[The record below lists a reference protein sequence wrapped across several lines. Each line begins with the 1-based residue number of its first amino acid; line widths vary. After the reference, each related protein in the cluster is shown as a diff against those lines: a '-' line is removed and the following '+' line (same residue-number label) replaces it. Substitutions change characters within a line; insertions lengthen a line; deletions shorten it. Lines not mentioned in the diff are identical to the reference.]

1 MEKKAAAGRKNCRA
15 ASLYGIFP
23 PKPQTKSGRVKR
35 FVFILPLLC
44 LLAACAPKQPISTE
58 PPVEPGKQLLGQAE
72 NRFAEGQKQEALAL
86 YDRYMQNYPDGKL
99 FAEALLKAGK
109 IRRGLG
115 LSEAAERDYLRLVR
129 EFPQSP
135 QATEA
140 LLGLAEIFYERGK
153 YGEVLQFASEVIRR
167 PISGPQIFRTYV
179 LLGDTYL
186 SSGAAKDAVYFFAM
200 AAQHADPF
208 QIDQIRSKMKQA
220 IRQLDS
226 PTIVEALERLED
238 PLSEGYLLY
247 QLGLNET
254 EAGNFSAATH
264 ALGQLLERFPDHEY
278 AEIARALIE
287 EIRSNYTYRRNV
299 LGCLLPLSGP
309 YEPFGRRALKGIE
322 LALHRFGG
330 AAGPDRPGWKLLVRD
345 TGSDPDKAV
354 AAVQEFF
361 AEKVAA
367 VIGPIFT
374 AEAAAAE
381 AQALGV
387 PIMVLSQKENLPD
400 IGSFVFRNFMTP
412 QMQVQTLVSHL
423 VRDMGLKRF
432 GIFFPEE
439 AYGYTFLNEFWAQT
453 TALGGEIAAVRAY
466 DGEQTDFSGAIRSLA
481 GMDLYKDGVPARP
494 DASESAPWGP
504 ECRFLEEVILGVDDM
519 QAPEAGSQRDRP
531 KFEELVDP
539 VPVVDFDALF
549 IPDSAP
555 KIGMIVPQLA
565 YYDVTDV
572 VLLGTNLWH
581 SDRLLELAGQ
591 YMQGALVPDGYFAK
605 STSGPVVEFSGAYRD
620 AHGEEPGF
628 IEAVAYDTATILFDI
643 VGRSQSEFR
652 SGLRDEL
659 LTVQG
664 YPAVTGPTSFDQNG
678 EARKRLYLLEAKGR
692 RFREVRS
699 ENPGE

>member
-1 MEKKAAAGRKNCRA
+1 MGKKAAPGGRYRRGA
-15 ASLYGIFP
+15 FIIGIGP
-23 PKPQTKSGRVKR
+23 PAPAMKSDLVKR
-35 FVFILPLLC
+35 LVFVLPLLC
-44 LLAACAPKQPISTE
+44 LLAACAPKKPVSTE
-58 PPVEPGKQLLGQAE
+58 APIEPGRQLLVQAE
-72 NRFAEGQKQEALAL
+72 DRLAAGQPQEALAL
-86 YDRYMQNYPDGKL
+86 YDRYIQLYPDGTL
-99 FAEALLKAGK
+99 LAEALLDAGR
-109 IRRGLG
+109 IRRNLDRE
-115 LSEAAERDYLRLVR
+115 EAAESDYLRLVR
-129 EFPQSP
+129 DFPQSP

-140 LLGLAEIFYERGK
+140 LLGLAEIFYERGN
-153 YGEVLQFASEVIRR
+153 YGEVLQFASEVIQR
-167 PISGPQIFRTYV
+167 PISGAQIFRTYA

-186 SSGAAKDAVYFFAM
+186 STGAAKDAVYFFAM
-200 AAQHADPF
+200 AGRHADPV
-208 QIDQIRSKMKQA
+208 QSEQIRSKMKQA
-220 IRQLDS
+220 VRQLDS
-226 PTIVEALERLED
+226 AAIDELLQRLED

-254 EAGNFSAATH
+254 EADNFSAATD
-264 ALGQLLERFPDHEY
+264 ALEQFLERFPAHEY
-278 AEIARALIE
+278 AAVAQALVE
-287 EIRSNYTYRRNV
+287 EIRNNYTYHRNV

-309 YEPFGRRALKGIE
+309 YQPYGRRALKGIE

-330 AAGPDRPGWKLLVRD
+330 AAGPGQPGWQVLVRD
-345 TGSDPDKAV
+345 TGSDPDRAV

-381 AQALGV
+381 AQALGI
-387 PIMVLSQKENLPD
+387 PIMVLSQKENLPG

-412 QMQVQTLVSHL
+412 QMQAKTLVSHL
-423 VRDMGLKRF
+423 VRDMGLQRF
-432 GIFFPEE
+432 GVFFPEE
-439 AYGYTFLNEFWAQT
+439 AYGYTFLNEFWKQT
-453 TALGGEIAAVRAY
+453 TALGGEIVAAQAY
-466 DGEQTDFSGAIRSLA
+466 DGEQTDFSDEIRSLA
-481 GMDLYKDGVPARP
+481 GMEYYKEGVPARP
-494 DASESAPWGP
+494 GASESALWGP
-504 ECRFLEEVILGVDDM
+504 ECRFLEEVILGVDDVR
-519 QAPEAGSQRDRP
+519 AHKTEAQREGP

-539 VPVVDFDALF
+539 VPVADFDALF

-605 STSGPVVEFSGAYRD
+605 STSGPAIEFSGAYRD

-628 IEAVAYDTATILFDI
+628 IEAIAYDTATILFDI
-643 VGRSQSEFR
+643 VGRSESEFR
-652 SGLRDEL
+652 SGLRDEI

-678 EARKRLYLLEAKGR
+678 EARKRLYLLEVKGR
-692 RFREVRS
+692 KFREVRPKDP
-699 ENPGE
+699 E

>member
-1 MEKKAAAGRKNCRA
+1 MKKKAAAGGRRRRG
-15 ASLYGIFP
+15 ASIIGICP
-23 PKPQTKSGRVKR
+23 PAPATKSDLVKR
-35 FVFILPLLC
+35 LVLILPLLC
-44 LLAACAPKQPISTE
+44 LLAACAPKKPVSTE
-58 PPVEPGKQLLGQAE
+58 APVEPGKQLLAQAE
-72 NRFAEGQKQEALAL
+72 DRLAAGQPQEALAL
-86 YDRYMQNYPDGKL
+86 YDRYIQLHPDGKL
-99 FAEALLKAGK
+99 LAEALLNAGR
-109 IRRGLG
+109 IRRHLG
-115 LSEAAERDYLRLVR
+115 REEAAESDYLRLVR
-129 EFPQSP
+129 DFPQSP
-135 QATEA
+135 QATDA

-153 YGEVLQFASEVIRR
+153 YGEVLQFASEVIQR
-167 PISGPQIFRTYV
+167 PISSAQIFRTYA

-186 SSGAAKDAVYFFAM
+186 STGAAKDAVYFFAM
-200 AAQHADPF
+200 AGQHADPI
-208 QIDQIRSKMKQA
+208 QSEQIRSKMKQA
-220 IRQLDS
+220 VRQLDS
-226 PTIVEALERLED
+226 AAIAELLQRLED
-238 PLSEGYLLY
+238 PLPVGYLLY
-247 QLGLNET
+247 QRGLNET
-254 EAGNFSAATH
+254 EADNFSAATG
-264 ALGQLLERFPDHEY
+264 ALEQFLERFPDHEY
-278 AEIARALIE
+278 AEVARALVE
-287 EIRSNYTYRRNV
+287 EIRNNYTYHRNV

-309 YEPFGRRALKGIE
+309 YQPYGRRALKGIE

-330 AAGPDRPGWKLLVRD
+330 AAGPGQPGWQLLVRD
-345 TGSDPDKAV
+345 TGSDPDRAV

-381 AQALGV
+381 AQALGI

-412 QMQVQTLVSHL
+412 QMQAQTLVSHL
-423 VRDMGLKRF
+423 VRDMGLRRF
-432 GIFFPEE
+432 GVFFPEE
-439 AYGYTFLNEFWAQT
+439 TYGYTFLNEFWKQT
-453 TALGGEIAAVRAY
+453 TALGGEVVAAQAY
-466 DGEQTDFSGAIRSLA
+466 DGEQTDFSGAIRSLV
-481 GMDLYKDGVPARP
+481 GMDYYKDGVPARP
-494 DASESAPWGP
+494 GASESAPWGP

-519 QAPEAGSQRDRP
+519 RAHKTGSQREAP

-539 VPVVDFDALF
+539 VPVADFDALF

-565 YYDVTDV
+565 YDDVTDV

-605 STSGPVVEFSGAYRD
+605 STSGPVIEFAGAYRD

-628 IEAVAYDTATILFDI
+628 IEAIAYDTATILFDI

-652 SGLRDEL
+652 SGLRDEI

-678 EARKRLYLLEAKGR
+678 EARKRLYLLEVKGR
-692 RFREVRS
+692 KFREVRPK
-699 ENPGE
+699 NPD